1 MVARIITVAQQKGGA
16 GKTTLAIHLAIHWA
30 ERGRRVALLDIDPQ
44 GSLIAWWRGRQGG
57 GDLPLDCQAVS
68 GWRVSNEIERLK
80 RANDIVL
87 VDSPPHAATEAKLA
101 IRAADLVLMPVQLS
115 PMDFWA
121 TRPTLQL
128 AVAEKRPILMVLNRV
143 APRGSGQD
151 RIRAQIEAADLP
163 VARASL
169 GNRAAFAASLLE
181 GRGVTEHEPA
191 SSAALE
197 IRALADELEE
207 RLAGM

>member
-1 MVARIITVAQQKGGA
+1 MAARIITIAQQKGGA

-30 ERGRRVALLDIDPQ
+30 SRGRRVALLDIDPQ
-44 GSLIAWWRGRQGG
+44 GSLIAWWRSRPADGKS
-57 GDLPLDCQAVS
+57 PLDCHAVS
-68 GWRVSNEIERLK
+68 GWRVSNEIDRLK
-80 RANDIVL
+80 RVNDIVL

-121 TRPTLQL
+121 ARPTLQL

-143 APRGSGQD
+143 APRGSGQE
-151 RIRAQIEAADLP
+151 RIRAQIEGADLP

-169 GNRAAFAASLLE
+169 GNRAAFAASLME
-181 GRGVTEHEPA
+181 GRGVTEYEP
-191 SSAALE
+191 SSPAAME
-197 IRALADELEE
+197 IRALAEELEE
-207 RLAGM
+207 RLGAM